1 MTASNQVTRK
11 TMVPHKGLQALNYAE
26 PFEKLLFN
34 KCSKLAW
41 SMRRV
46 YIVLS
51 SNARIQYSPL
61 LFQTHQYGYRCWQL
75 DMMLVI
81 LSVRWEWLMPW
92 YCSAHICWKIRWWFF
107 KERPKNPQQPSCLS
121 LWLPR
126 FFFCAGCIIWVSGS
140 EHAWGVKRMMRFL

>member
-11 TMVPHKGLQALNYAE
+11 TVVPHKGLQPRNYAE

-34 KCSKLAW
+34 KCSKLVW

-46 YIVLS
+46 YIVLH
-51 SNARIQYSPL
+51 SNARIQ
-61 LFQTHQYGYRCWQL
+61 TCRYGYCCWQL

-81 LSVRWEWLMPW
+81 LSVRREWLMPW

-107 KERPKNPQQPSCLS
+107 KKRPKNPQQPSSSS
-121 LWLPR
+121 LWLPVV
-126 FFFCAGCIIWVSGS
+126 FFFSCAGCIIWESSS
-140 EHAWGVKRMMRFL
+140 EHAWGVKRMMHFL